1 MDFEIKWLGDGQVLI
16 TFRVRKS
23 WGFFGQGAL
32 GIGLHGLRDQG
43 LGLPVAVAAATARR
57 KSRSRWKQL
66 QSLRA
71 GERVDSKAA
80 FKVLVRITFAVA
92 LAQHLSDLSCLL
104 STWETAPWVMEIDKD
119 GGRGK
124 KWRIFSNVFS
134 FVLNN
139 PRQVPAWKVLLC
151 GVKGESPQLGP
162 TSRNLR
168 KA

>member
-1 MDFEIKWLGDGQVLI
+1 MAWGRASTYNVSSSEVLG
-16 TFRVRKS
+16 F
-23 WGFFGQGAL
+23 
-32 GIGLHGLRDQG
+32 LRARG
-43 LGLPVAVAAATARR
+43 LGNRTSRPKGSGFRAASGSGSGHSAAQKAAAGG
-57 KSRSRWKQL
+57 KQL

-139 PRQVPAWKVLLC
+139 PRQVPCLEGTALWGERRVLH
-151 GVKGESPQLGP
+151 
-162 TSRNLR
+162 NLVPR
-168 KA
+168 LEISGKPKP